1 MDDNKARQKC
11 ESKLSVASGVS
22 EQTQRAMEQRAEE
35 RRRRACEAESIAAT
49 NHVLRCNAQCC
60 EHEQAVLQ
68 GLQHTWLGS
77 ELLSVMQLC
86 HTRRRLCGGY
96 NTPLN
101 DCLRARRNFVIELN
115 TALLQTAAACAAT
128 YPEKPETAS
137 TMPFRLP
144 HPLPPYIMIFHTP
157 GIRGK
162 DRSFGVGWAS
172 SSCVIKN
179 LCRAMA
185 PQNGE
190 RVDMLNRNLAQF
202 EDFVAKPTQDA
213 ADRSTS
219 RSVLFVFSMHALRS
233 IDTAHWTMHS
243 LEIDGAV
250 IARHVSAGV
259 EQRELSAAPKRGN
272 GGTAGK
278 GKQRDKS
285 RLAMAGL
292 EKRIVD
298 DSALFW
304 STDDNCVLKGA
315 PTLST
320 CAKTSPECVAVTTA
334 DGHRNVYEM
343 PSQKELA
350 VFRDATRAVDLD
362 PASEATADA
371 KPDGPPGL
379 NAGSGTGDGDGGSGI
394 PGKDSDKETRMR
406 RLVHE
411 LQRLN
416 RAAEDKLTAER
427 ERGEAE
433 RKRLVAEHMHDLGEL
448 RKQLQEAR
456 DTALEHARNTKVLVD
471 DAKRAETDAQ
481 AALRDSDAQLKQER
495 ARAGQ
500 LERDLEDTRAKLHT
514 ARGEREV
521 ARGKCKELQ
530 RQQTRNAETFN
541 TATTTLKQQVSALS
555 KDLEDQKRGRK
566 AESVQHAAELQACQA
581 KHDEAV
587 EWRRLAQ
594 QETDGAIAKL
604 TERLDEAEKAREV
617 AEGDRV
623 ATLKLVERLEN
634 EARTAP
640 PAAHAE
646 TQTPAPP
653 PAAPAFSVQV
663 VELEKRFSH
672 LYEAYVK
679 DVGRNPPEI
688 PAPPAGSDHAPPATT
703 AAGDDDGT
711 TATGEGVGT
720 EAPLAAAPAPAPA
733 PIPAPWHS
741 PSPSPSP
748 TPSANA
754 ADRPIST
761 QFVHPTPMPA
771 LPTTPS
777 TLFEVVCSAQQ
788 SMMALVNVCHSMA
801 SERPDYG
808 RAAVAAAQSPAQ
820 RAAQLAL
827 RPSTPATL
835 RTPAVAAYTPMPQ
848 QALPLQP
855 HHQPHQ
861 QPRGGRGHKPPKAA
875 HWTDNGQYHGN

>member
-1 MDDNKARQKC
+1 
-11 ESKLSVASGVS
+11 
-22 EQTQRAMEQRAEE
+22 
-35 RRRRACEAESIAAT
+35 
-49 NHVLRCNAQCC
+49 
-60 EHEQAVLQ
+60 
-68 GLQHTWLGS
+68 
-77 ELLSVMQLC
+77 
-86 HTRRRLCGGY
+86 
-96 NTPLN
+96 
-101 DCLRARRNFVIELN
+101 
-115 TALLQTAAACAAT
+115 
-128 YPEKPETAS
+128 
-137 TMPFRLP
+137 MPFRLP

-688 PAPPAGSDHAPPATT
+688 PAPPAGSDHARRPRRRRATT
-703 AAGDDDGT
+703 
-711 TATGEGVGT
+711 TGPPRLEK
-720 EAPLAAAPAPAPA
+720 ASA
-733 PIPAPWHS
+733 
-741 PSPSPSP
+741 
-748 TPSANA
+748 PSAVGGGAGARSRANSRTVAFAVAVAVADAVGERSRPTDFDPVCPPDPDASA
-754 ADRPIST
+754 ADDAFDAVRGG
-761 QFVHPTPMPA
+761 V
-771 LPTTPS
+771 L
-777 TLFEVVCSAQQ
+777 
-788 SMMALVNVCHSMA
+788 
-801 SERPDYG
+801 
-808 RAAVAAAQSPAQ
+808 RAAVDDGARQRLPLDGVGAARLWPRGRRSRAKPRAARRTVGPAPVHPRHASHSRRRRLHSDAAASASPPAPPPASPAAARRARPQ
-820 RAAQLAL
+820 AAQGRAL
-827 RPSTPATL
+827 DGQWPVPRQLNAAARRRDGEWSQFTSTYTHAHTHSRTHSRTRMAVTVEVTL
-835 RTPAVAAYTPMPQ
+835 TVAVQ
-848 QALPLQP
+848 
-855 HHQPHQ
+855 
-861 QPRGGRGHKPPKAA
+861 R
-875 HWTDNGQYHGN
+875 